1 MELFKGLNPQ
11 QKKAVSITEGPLLI
25 IAGAGSGKT
34 LCLTY
39 RIAYLIRK
47 GVLPQNILAVTFT
60 NKAAGEMKKRV
71 ADLIKDINH
80 YKRIPVIGT
89 FHSVCCRI
97 LRKEANKIG
106 YRKDFIIYD
115 ERDQISLIKR
125 IMKDLHI
132 SDEQFKPNSVK
143 SAISYA
149 KDELIDKDN
158 YFNQATEYF
167 TKTVAKIYLEYQNRL
182 KELNALDFD
191 DLIFYTVD
199 IFDRH
204 PDVLKRYQDMWQYI
218 LVDEYQ
224 DVNTAQYTL
233 VNLLAKR
240 YRNLCVIGDP
250 DQCIYQWRNA
260 DFRNI
265 LNFERDYPEA
275 KVVVLEQNYRSTQN
289 ILDAGHYIIIKNT
302 RRKPKKLWTD
312 NPRGERI
319 SVIQVQDEKQEGEFI
334 VNEINSLPFELKDF
348 VVLYRTNAQS
358 RAVEEAFL
366 KANIPY
372 KIIGAVRFYERRE
385 IKDILAYLK
394 LIINPSD
401 WVSMERIINVPP
413 RGIGKITLGKIKN
426 LDEKVKAYTPFLNF
440 NKLMDNLREASKRM
454 PVSKLMEFLIEK
466 INYRNYIDDKTE
478 EGERR
483 WENIKEL
490 FTVALRYDSM
500 TPPLGLLR
508 FLEEVSIISSN
519 DEVETEKNLV
529 NLMTLHCAK
538 GLEFPVVFIVGMEE
552 GIFPHSRAML
562 SQEEMEEERRLCYVG
577 ITRAKQKLYIVFA
590 RKRNLYGKT
599 AINPPSRFLLDLPK
613 KLVDYQIL

>member
-1 MELFKGLNPQ
+1 M
-11 QKKAVSITEGPLLI
+11 
-25 IAGAGSGKT
+25 
-34 LCLTY
+34 
-39 RIAYLIRK
+39 
-47 GVLPQNILAVTFT
+47 
-60 NKAAGEMKKRV
+60 
-71 ADLIKDINH
+71 
-80 YKRIPVIGT
+80 
-89 FHSVCCRI
+89 
-97 LRKEANKIG
+97 
-106 YRKDFIIYD
+106 
-115 ERDQISLIKR
+115 
-125 IMKDLHI
+125 
-132 SDEQFKPNSVK
+132 
-143 SAISYA
+143 
-149 KDELIDKDN
+149 
-158 YFNQATEYF
+158 
-167 TKTVAKIYLEYQNRL
+167 
-182 KELNALDFD
+182 
-191 DLIFYTVD
+191 
-199 IFDRH
+199 
-204 PDVLKRYQDMWQYI
+204 
-218 LVDEYQ
+218 
-224 DVNTAQYTL
+224 
-233 VNLLAKR
+233 
-240 YRNLCVIGDP
+240 
-250 DQCIYQWRNA
+250 
-260 DFRNI
+260 
-265 LNFERDYPEA
+265 
-275 KVVVLEQNYRSTQN
+275 
-289 ILDAGHYIIIKNT
+289 
-302 RRKPKKLWTD
+302 
-312 NPRGERI
+312 
-319 SVIQVQDEKQEGEFI
+319 
-334 VNEINSLPFELKDF
+334 
-348 VVLYRTNAQS
+348 VLYRTNAQS

-577 ITRAKQKLYIVFA
+577 ITRAKQKLYIIFA
-590 RKRNLYGKT
+590 RERNLYGKT

>member
-1 MELFKGLNPQ
+1 MKLFKDLNPQ
-11 QKKAVSITEGPLLI
+11 QKKAITITEGPLLI

-39 RIAYLIRK
+39 RIIYLIKK

-60 NKAAGEMKKRV
+60 NKAAEEMKKRIV
-71 ADLIKDINH
+71 NLIKD
-80 YKRIPVIGT
+80 YKKIPTIGT
-89 FHSVCCRI
+89 FHSVCAQI
-97 LRKEANKIG
+97 LRKQASKIG
-106 YRKDFIIYD
+106 YSNDFIIYD
-115 ERDQISLIKR
+115 ERDQISLIKK
-125 IMKDLHI
+125 IMEDLHI
-132 SDEQFKPNSVK
+132 SNEQFKPDSIK

-149 KDELIDKDN
+149 KDELIDKDS

-167 TKTVAKIYLEYQNRL
+167 TKTVAKVYLEYQNRL

-191 DLIFYTVD
+191 DLIFYVVD
-199 IFDRH
+199 IFKKY
-204 PDVLKRYQDMWQYI
+204 PEVLRKYQDKWQYI
-218 LVDEYQ
+218 LIDEYQ
-224 DVNTAQYTL
+224 DVNTAQYVL
-233 VNLLAKR
+233 VNLLARR

-426 LDEKVKAYTPFLNF
+426 LDEKVRAYTPFLNF

-577 ITRAKQKLYIVFA
+577 ITRAKQKLYIIFA
-590 RKRNLYGKT
+590 RERNLYGKT

>member
-71 ADLIKDINH
+71 AGLIRDIDH
-80 YKRIPVIGT
+80 YKKVPVIGT

-106 YRKDFIIYD
+106 YKKDFIIYD

-199 IFDRH
+199 IFNRY
-204 PDVLKRYQDMWQYI
+204 PDVLKKYQDMWQYI

-577 ITRAKQKLYIVFA
+577 ITRAKQKLYIIFA
-590 RKRNLYGKT
+590 RERNLYGKT

>member
-394 LIINPSD
+394 LIVNPSD

>member
-1 MELFKGLNPQ
+1 
-11 QKKAVSITEGPLLI
+11 
-25 IAGAGSGKT
+25 
-34 LCLTY
+34 
-39 RIAYLIRK
+39 
-47 GVLPQNILAVTFT
+47 
-60 NKAAGEMKKRV
+60 
-71 ADLIKDINH
+71 
-80 YKRIPVIGT
+80 
-89 FHSVCCRI
+89 
-97 LRKEANKIG
+97 
-106 YRKDFIIYD
+106 
-115 ERDQISLIKR
+115 
-125 IMKDLHI
+125 MKDLHI

-199 IFDRH
+199 IFNRY
-204 PDVLKRYQDMWQYI
+204 PDVLKKYQDMWQYI

-577 ITRAKQKLYIVFA
+577 ITRAKQKLYIIFA
-590 RKRNLYGKT
+590 RERNLYGKT

>member
-204 PDVLKRYQDMWQYI
+204 PDVLKKYQDMWQYI

-394 LIINPSD
+394 LIVNPSD

-454 PVSKLMEFLIEK
+454 PVSELMEFLIEK

>member
-204 PDVLKRYQDMWQYI
+204 PDVLKKYQDMWQYI

-394 LIINPSD
+394 LIVNPSD